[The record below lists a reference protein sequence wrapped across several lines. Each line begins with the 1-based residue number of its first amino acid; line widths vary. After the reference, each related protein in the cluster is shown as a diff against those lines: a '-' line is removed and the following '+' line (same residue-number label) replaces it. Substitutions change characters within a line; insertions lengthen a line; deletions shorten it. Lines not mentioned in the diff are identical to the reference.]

1 MKIRTIHHENRTV
14 RYLSNCNLYITYR
27 QRVPDPLKLGKYA
40 AEINTINF
48 VEGMILEYGDG
59 DTPYLAVKKCI
70 YNLRK
75 QKEFL
80 NKYLR

>member
-1 MKIRTIHHENRTV
+1 
-14 RYLSNCNLYITYR
+14 
-27 QRVPDPLKLGKYA
+27 VPDPLKLGKYA